1 MLPVR
6 VDLGHADASPKTNS
20 DGSAQTGDS
29 KILGDRTWGK
39 GPAMTVIPGDGAE
52 QAVIGSGEAAP
63 GADLLSR
70 RYKIRFLALMFTVAT
85 FNFADRA
92 VFAAVAQS
100 IKQDLGFTD
109 LQLGL
114 LQGAGF
120 AIVYALLG
128 LPIGWLAER
137 VSRVRIIA
145 CATAIW
151 SVMTVLTGGA
161 GSFLQLL
168 LARVGVG
175 VGEAG
180 FTSPTTSLSS
190 DHFRD
195 RRRASAMAMIMLGSP
210 VGTLTGAVLGGWI
223 AQHYGWRT
231 TFLVFGIPGVILAAV
246 VALALREPSRGLA
259 DGAATARRSAEKPAL
274 KELFK
279 VIAAK
284 PALLQ
289 VLIGG
294 PVAGFGMTSISQFM
308 APFLIRAHHLPVAQ
322 GAFLYGVVSA
332 VSLTIG
338 LITGA
343 FGTDLAGRRDRR
355 WSAWGPAIGL
365 TLAPLVYIAAFHA
378 EGLTATAALLLA
390 GGALLLC
397 FYTPAI
403 GMIQNMCPPHLR
415 ALAAALYSTLYS
427 LFGLALGPTFI
438 GFTSDHFAARHFAG
452 GVFAA
457 QCAGG
462 VGGRA
467 ASAALS
473 SACRTASAEG
483 LRDALSVGV
492 LVFLWAAIH
501 FLLAS
506 RTYRRDLYRAPSEA
520 AS

>member
-1 MLPVR
+1 
-6 VDLGHADASPKTNS
+6 
-20 DGSAQTGDS
+20 
-29 KILGDRTWGK
+29 
-39 GPAMTVIPGDGAE
+39 MTVIPGAADQTGAPAAGAE
-52 QAVIGSGEAAP
+52 P
-63 GADLLSR
+63 DLLSR
-70 RYKIRFLALMFTVAT
+70 RYKIRFVALMFTVAT

-100 IKQDLGFTD
+100 VKQDLGFTD

-120 AIVYALLG
+120 AIVYAFLG

-137 VSRVRIIA
+137 VSRVRIVA

-151 SVMTVLTGGA
+151 SVATVLTGAA

-180 FTSPTTSLSS
+180 FTSPATSLSS

-195 RRRASAMAMIMLGSP
+195 RERASAVALIMLGSP
-210 VGTLTGAVLGGWI
+210 VGALTGAVIGGWI
-223 AQHYGWRT
+223 AQHYGWRA
-231 TFLVFGIPGVILAAV
+231 TFVAFGVPGVLLAVV
-246 VALALREPSRGLA
+246 VALALREPPRGLA
-259 DGAATARRSAEKPAL
+259 DGRVKTAADQSTL
-274 KELFK
+274 KALFK
-279 VIAAK
+279 VIARK
-284 PALLQ
+284 PALVH

-308 APFLIRAHHLPVAQ
+308 APFLIRSHHLPIAQ
-322 GAFLYGVVSA
+322 GASLYGVISA

-355 WSAWGPAIGL
+355 WSAWGPVIGL
-365 TLAPLVYIAAFHA
+365 TLAPLFYISAFHA
-378 EGLTATAALLLA
+378 EGLGQTAALLLA

-415 ALAAALYSTLYS
+415 AQAAALYSTFYS

-452 GVFAA
+452 AFKAECV
-457 QCAGG
+457 GG
-462 VGGRA
+462 VGARG

-473 SACRTASAEG
+473 AACRQASSEG

-501 FLLAS
+501 FLIAS
-506 RTYRRDLYRAPSEA
+506 RTYRRDLYQAEA
-520 AS
+520 AA

>member
-1 MLPVR
+1 
-6 VDLGHADASPKTNS
+6 
-20 DGSAQTGDS
+20 
-29 KILGDRTWGK
+29 
-39 GPAMTVIPGDGAE
+39 MT
-52 QAVIGSGEAAP
+52 AVSQK
-63 GADLLSR
+63 GADQARVTSAPAAQGPDLLGR
-70 RYKIRFLALMFTVAT
+70 RYKTRFIALMFTVAT

-100 IKQDLGFTD
+100 VKQDLGFTD

-137 VSRVRIIA
+137 VSRVRIVA

-151 SVMTVLTGGA
+151 SVMTVSTGMA

-180 FTSPTTSLSS
+180 FTSPATSLSS

-195 RRRASAMAMIMLGSP
+195 RRRASAVALIMLGSP
-210 VGTLTGAVLGGWI
+210 VGTLAGAVIGGWI
-223 AQHYGWRT
+223 AQHYGWRAA
-231 TFLVFGIPGVILAAV
+231 FIAFGVPGVLLAMV

-259 DGAATARRSAEKPAL
+259 DSRPRSGADQPTLKALFGVIARKPAL
-274 KELFK
+274 
-279 VIAAK
+279 VH
-284 PALLQ
+284 

-308 APFLIRAHHLPVAQ
+308 APFLIRSHHLPVAR
-322 GAFLYGVVSA
+322 GALLYGVISA

-338 LITGA
+338 LVAGA
-343 FGTDLAGRRDRR
+343 FGTDLAGRVDRR

-365 TLAPLVYIAAFHA
+365 TLAPLFYISAFHA
-378 EGLTATAALLLA
+378 EGIEPTAALLLG

-397 FYTPAI
+397 FYSPAI

-415 ALAAALYSTLYS
+415 AQAAALYSTLYS

-438 GFTSDHFAARHFAG
+438 GFTSDRFAASHFAG
-452 GVFAA
+452 GAFGAL
-457 QCAGG
+457 C
-462 VGGRA
+462 VGGIGAKA
-467 ASAALS
+467 AAATLSAACRQAS
-473 SACRTASAEG
+473 SEG

-492 LVFLWAAIH
+492 LVFLWAAVH

-506 RTYRRDLYRAPSEA
+506 RTYRRDLYGTEA
-520 AS
+520 SS

>member
-1 MLPVR
+1 
-6 VDLGHADASPKTNS
+6 
-20 DGSAQTGDS
+20 
-29 KILGDRTWGK
+29 
-39 GPAMTVIPGDGAE
+39 MTVMPRDGMEGDGAP
-52 QAVIGSGEAAP
+52 ADSSARRP
-63 GADLLSR
+63 DLLGE
-70 RYKIRFLALMFTVAT
+70 RYKVRFLALLFTVAT

-100 IKQDLGFTD
+100 VKQDLGFTD

-145 CATAIW
+145 FATAIW
-151 SVMTVLTGGA
+151 SVMTVLTGAA

-180 FTSPTTSLSS
+180 FTSPATSLSS

-195 RRRASAMAMIMLGSP
+195 RQRASAMAMIMLGSP
-210 VGTLTGAVLGGWI
+210 IGTLAGALIGGWI
-223 AQHYGWRT
+223 AQHYGWRMA
-231 TFLVFGIPGVILAAV
+231 FFAFGAPGVALALV
-246 VALALREPSRGLA
+246 VALVLREPSRGLA
-259 DGAATARRSAEKPAL
+259 DGAAPPTTARARKPTL
-274 KELFK
+274 GELFK

-284 PALLQ
+284 PALIQ

-308 APFLIRAHHLPVAQ
+308 APFLIRTHHLPVSQ
-322 GAFLYGVVSA
+322 GAFLYGLVSA

-338 LITGA
+338 LIAGA
-343 FGTDLAGRRDRR
+343 FGTDLAGRKDRR

-365 TLAPLVYIAAFHA
+365 TLAPLVYLAAFHA
-378 EGLTATAALLLA
+378 QGLAATAGLLLA

-438 GFTSDHFAARHFAG
+438 GFTSDHFAARHFAAG
-452 GVFAA
+452 QFAA
-457 QCAGG
+457 DCTGG
-462 VGGRA
+462 VGART

-473 SACRTASAEG
+473 AACRNASAEG

-501 FLLAS
+501 FVIAS
-506 RTYRRDLYRAPSEA
+506 RTYRRDLYQADGAR
-520 AS
+520 

>member
-1 MLPVR
+1 
-6 VDLGHADASPKTNS
+6 
-20 DGSAQTGDS
+20 
-29 KILGDRTWGK
+29 
-39 GPAMTVIPGDGAE
+39 MTVVRDGATE
-52 QAVIGSGEAAP
+52 LTGAATGNASGL
-63 GADLLSR
+63 DLLSR

-100 IKQDLGFTD
+100 VKQDLGFTD

-137 VSRVRIIA
+137 VSRVKIIA

-151 SVMTVLTGGA
+151 SVATVLTGAA
-161 GSFLQLL
+161 GSFLHLL
-168 LARVGVG
+168 MARVGVG

-180 FTSPTTSLSS
+180 FTSPATSLSS

-210 VGTLTGAVLGGWI
+210 AGQLFGAVLGGLI

-231 TFLVFGIPGVILAAV
+231 AFVVFGIPGVLIAAV
-246 VALALREPSRGLA
+246 VALVLREPSRGLA
-259 DGAATARRSAEKPAL
+259 DGHAPATKTASKPAL
-274 KELFK
+274 KELLK

-289 VLIGG
+289 VLIAG
-294 PVAGFGMTSISQFM
+294 PIAGFGMTSISQFM
-308 APFLIRAHHLPVAQ
+308 APFLIRSHHLSV
-322 GAFLYGVVSA
+322 GVGGTIFGLISA

-338 LITGA
+338 LIVGA
-343 FGTDLAGRRDRR
+343 FGTDMAGKSDRR

-365 TLAPLVYIAAFHA
+365 CLAPWVYIAAFHA
-378 EGLTATAALLLA
+378 DSLVAAAALLLA
-390 GGALLLC
+390 GGSLLLC

-462 VGGRA
+462 VGA
-467 ASAALS
+467 KTASAALS
-473 SACRTASAEG
+473 SACRQAASEG

-492 LVFLWAAIH
+492 LVFLWAAVH
-501 FLLAS
+501 FVLAS
-506 RTYRRDLYRAPSEA
+506 RTYRRDLYQAESKA
-520 AS
+520 

>member
-1 MLPVR
+1 MEGDAGMTV
-6 VDLGHADASPKTNS
+6 VSHADS
-20 DGSAQTGDS
+20 DGVAGRE
-29 KILGDRTWGK
+29 G
-39 GPAMTVIPGDGAE
+39 GAE
-52 QAVIGSGEAAP
+52 A
-63 GADLLSR
+63 LLSR
-70 RYKIRFLALMFTVAT
+70 RYKIRFIALMFSVAT

-92 VFAAVAQS
+92 VLAAVAQS
-100 IKQDLGFTD
+100 IKEDLSFTD

-137 VSRVRIIA
+137 VSRIRIIA

-151 SVMTVLTGGA
+151 SVMTVFTGMA
-161 GSFLQLL
+161 GSFAQFLF
-168 LARVGVG
+168 ARVGVG

-180 FTSPTTSLSS
+180 FTAPATSLSS

-195 RRRASAMAMIMLGSP
+195 RRRASAVALIMLGSP
-210 VGTLTGAVLGGWI
+210 LGNLIGPVLGGWI
-223 AQHYGWRT
+223 AQHYGWRLA
-231 TFLVFGIPGVILAAV
+231 FIAFGAPGVLLALV
-246 VALALREPSRGLA
+246 VALVLREPPRGLA
-259 DGAATARRSAEKPAL
+259 EGKAKPVGGKPSLKALFQVIARKPAL
-274 KELFK
+274 
-279 VIAAK
+279 IH
-284 PALLQ
+284 

-294 PVAGFGMTSISQFM
+294 PIAGFGMTSISQFM
-308 APFLIRAHHLPVAQ
+308 APFLIRTYHLK
-322 GAFLYGVVSA
+322 GAAGPQLYGVISA

-338 LITGA
+338 LIAGA
-343 FGTDLAGRRDRR
+343 FGTDLAGGRDRR

-365 TLAPLVYIAAFHA
+365 TLAPVLYIWAFHA
-378 EGLTATAALLLA
+378 NSLAATTALLL
-390 GGALLLC
+390 GGGSMLLC

-403 GMIQNMCPPHLR
+403 GMIQNMCPPHMR
-415 ALAAALYSTLYS
+415 AQAAALYSTLYS

-452 GVFAA
+452 AFAA

-462 VGGRA
+462 VGAKG

-473 SACRTASAEG
+473 GACRAASSEG

-506 RTYRRDLYRAPSEA
+506 RTYRRDLYQAETTA
-520 AS
+520 

>member
-1 MLPVR
+1 MSRTPTR
-6 VDLGHADASPKTNS
+6 EIPDRRTMMASAAADEAAIGAGGTAS
-20 DGSAQTGDS
+20 
-29 KILGDRTWGK
+29 
-39 GPAMTVIPGDGAE
+39 GPA
-52 QAVIGSGEAAP
+52 
-63 GADLLSR
+63 LLSP
-70 RYKIRFLALMFTVAT
+70 RYKVRFLALMFTVAT

-151 SVMTVLTGGA
+151 SVMTVLTGAA

-168 LARVGVG
+168 SARVGVG

-180 FTSPTTSLSS
+180 FTSPATSLSS

-210 VGTLTGAVLGGWI
+210 VGTLAGAVIGGWI

-231 TFLVFGIPGVILAAV
+231 TFMVFGIPGVILAAV

-259 DGAATARRSAEKPAL
+259 DGAAPVERRTAAKPSL

-284 PALLQ
+284 PALIQ
-289 VLIGG
+289 VLIAG

-308 APFLIRAHHLPVAQ
+308 APFLIRTQHLPVAK
-322 GAFLYGVVSA
+322 GAFIYGVVSA

-343 FGTDLAGRRDRR
+343 FGTDLAGRFDRR

-365 TLAPLVYIAAFHA
+365 TLAPLVYMAAFHA
-378 EGLTATAALLLA
+378 EGLVATAALLLA

-403 GMIQNMCPPHLR
+403 GMIQNLCPPHLR

-438 GFTSDHFAARHFAG
+438 GFTSDHFAARHFFG
-452 GVFAA
+452 GVFAV

-462 VGGRA
+462 VGARSA
-467 ASAALS
+467 TVALSAA
-473 SACRTASAEG
+473 CRSASAEG
-483 LRDALSVGV
+483 LRDALSLGV

-506 RTYRRDLYRAPSEA
+506 RTYRRDLYQAQAGA

>member
-1 MLPVR
+1 MTWREKVANEPARR
-6 VDLGHADASPKTNS
+6 VSTRYGHGGDAHET
-20 DGSAQTGDS
+20 D
-29 KILGDRTWGK
+29 
-39 GPAMTVIPGDGAE
+39 VIPAS
-52 QAVIGSGEAAP
+52 AVSGP
-63 GADLLSR
+63 DLLGR
-70 RYKIRFLALMFTVAT
+70 GYKMRFIALMFTVAT

-100 IKQDLGFTD
+100 VKQDLGFTD

-137 VSRVRIIA
+137 VSRVRIVA

-151 SVMTVLTGGA
+151 SVMTVLTGAA

-195 RRRASAMAMIMLGSP
+195 RQRASAVALIMLGTP
-210 VGTLTGAVLGGWI
+210 VGTLAGAMIGGWI
-223 AQHYGWRT
+223 AQHYGWRAA
-231 TFLVFGIPGVILAAV
+231 FVAFGVPGVLLALV
-246 VALALREPSRGLA
+246 VAIALREPARGLA
-259 DGAATARRSAEKPAL
+259 DGKLKTAADRPSL

-279 VIAAK
+279 VIARK
-284 PALLQ
+284 PALTH

-308 APFLIRAHHLPVAQ
+308 APFLIRAHHLPVAR
-322 GAFLYGVVSA
+322 GALLYGVISA
-332 VSLTIG
+332 VSLTVG
-338 LITGA
+338 LLTGA

-365 TLAPLVYIAAFHA
+365 TLAPLFYISAFHA
-378 EGLTATAALLLA
+378 EGLGQTAVLLLA

-415 ALAAALYSTLYS
+415 AQAAALYATLYS

-438 GFTSDHFAARHFAG
+438 GFTSDHFAAGHFAG

-457 QCAGG
+457 QCVGG
-462 VGGRA
+462 VGAKGA
-467 ASAALS
+467 AAALS
-473 SACRTASAEG
+473 AACRQASSEG

-501 FLLAS
+501 FLIAS
-506 RTYRRDLYRAPSEA
+506 RTYRRDLYQAEA
-520 AS
+520 TV